1 MKVGDLICDKMYP
14 PPHHCELALII
25 EVRPPQRTG
34 HPYVVLTPK
43 GLIQHFGR
51 EYIETKCEVVSEA
64 R

>member
-14 PPHHCELALII
+14 RELALII

-34 HPYVVLTPK
+34 QPYVVLTPQ